1 MPESVVVGEDPETR
15 RVIVFMPR
23 EPLPEEE
30 EHEEEEQEEEELVG
44 PPDSLAFV
52 EPDTMLAATPDT
64 IPEEV
69 LISVERP
76 WTDRILLRD
85 QVLAELAESDSLLL
99 LAQGQT
105 RSAEDRER
113 LATVRGLID
122 QAQAAMERDDLD
134 AAANLSHKARLLAD
148 ELPAER

>member
-64 IPEEV
+64 IP
-69 LISVERP
+69 
-76 WTDRILLRD
+76 D